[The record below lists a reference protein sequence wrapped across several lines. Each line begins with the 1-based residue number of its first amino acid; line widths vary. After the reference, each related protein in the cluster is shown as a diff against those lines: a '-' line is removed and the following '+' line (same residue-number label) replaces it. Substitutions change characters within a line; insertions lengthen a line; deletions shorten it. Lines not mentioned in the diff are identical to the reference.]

1 MMQRNVVVKKAPQRF
16 QDEKDLS
23 KIDICICFDD
33 RVFDAVLESMAPCC
47 FWSVD
52 LQFRACH
59 GMKPLLVLNMHTQ
72 DKPAMAEGGAHY
84 ALRLNKCQDNEQE
97 ACDIKKRFEAE
108 TGLCLLFN
116 LFYIWWFICFFK
128 LTPFR
133 EWVWRD
139 VTDGV
144 WIRRLTLNE
153 SYSKEKHRR
162 KSFACPN
169 YEWLEICA

>member
-72 DKPAMAEGGAHY
+72 DKPAMAEEGAHY
-84 ALRLNKCQDNEQE
+84 ALRLATMVRSELKGLWVVEQMPRSWAGSVWHQE
-97 ACDIKKRFEAE
+97 AVWSRNGTVSIVQSILHMMVYLFLQTHPIPRMSVKGCDR
-108 TGLCLLFN
+108 
-116 LFYIWWFICFFK
+116 
-128 LTPFR
+128 
-133 EWVWRD
+133 RD
-139 VTDGV
+139 VNQKIDPKWKLFKRET
-144 WIRRLTLNE
+144 
-153 SYSKEKHRR
+153 
-162 KSFACPN
+162 
-169 YEWLEICA
+169 